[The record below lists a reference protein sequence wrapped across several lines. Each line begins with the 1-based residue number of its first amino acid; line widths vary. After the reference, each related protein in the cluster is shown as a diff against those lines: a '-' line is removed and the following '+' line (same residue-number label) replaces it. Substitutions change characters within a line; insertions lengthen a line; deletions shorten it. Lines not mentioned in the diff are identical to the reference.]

1 MTKSKKVFVALDLNN
16 FQKIEKIIESVKNH
30 IFGVKIGYEFF
41 LNFGIEG
48 YKKIQRKKIN
58 IFLDLKLHD
67 IPNTVKKAI
76 ETIETLKPKFTTVH
90 ISGGDKMLQSSILGK
105 NKTKIIG
112 VTALTSLDNLQV
124 KKYYK
129 RKNVKK
135 LVCDFTY
142 YALENKLDGIVC
154 SPHEIEI
161 IKKIAGNKLKI
172 ITPGIRP
179 SSYYKK
185 DDQKRTMTPGKAIS
199 LGADYIVV
207 GRPISSSKKP
217 LNKIIEINSEIEKYK
232 N

>member
-16 FQKIEKIIESVKNH
+16 YQKIEKIIESVQNH

>member
-154 SPHEIEI
+154 SPH
-161 IKKIAGNKLKI
+161 KI
-172 ITPGIRP
+172 ITP
-179 SSYYKK
+179 
-185 DDQKRTMTPGKAIS
+185 
-199 LGADYIVV
+199 
-207 GRPISSSKKP
+207 
-217 LNKIIEINSEIEKYK
+217 
-232 N
+232 

>member
-16 FQKIEKIIESVKNH
+16 FQKIEKIIESIKNH

-90 ISGGDKMLQSSILGK
+90 ISGVDKMLQSTILRI

-135 LVCDFTY
+135 LVSDFTD

>member
-199 LGADYIVV
+199 LVADYIVV